1 MSHPNL
7 QIDLAGPC
15 PLDVFEHV
23 CLNSDLACERLGDE
37 ELGVAIEGQ
46 WATYQMRLV
55 WREAD
60 STLQLVCLFD
70 LKVAEAKRA
79 AIYETIGLINER
91 LWLGHF
97 EMWSGGGDLLFRHS
111 ALLDADAGVSTPQ
124 AETLIEAAMTE
135 CEKFFPVFNFVL
147 WAGKKPQEAMA
158 AALLETVGEA

>member
-1 MSHPNL
+1 MTLSHASSDYHGL
-7 QIDLAGPC
+7 C

-23 CLNSDLACERLGDE
+23 CLTSDLACERLGDE

-60 STLQLVCLFD
+60 HTLQLVCLFD
-70 LKVAEAKRA
+70 LKVAETKRA

-97 EMWSGGGDLLFRHS
+97 EMWAAGGDLLFRHS
-111 ALLDADAGVSTPQ
+111 TLLDADTGVSAAQ
-124 AETLIEAAMTE
+124 AETLVEAAMAE

-158 AALLETVGEA
+158 AAMLETVGEA

>member
-1 MSHPNL
+1 MSLLETYN
-7 QIDLAGPC
+7 DLGGPC

-55 WREAD
+55 WRESD
-60 STLQLVCLFD
+60 SSLQLVCLFD
-70 LKVAEAKRA
+70 LKVAETKRA

-111 ALLDADAGVSTPQ
+111 TLLDADTGVSTPQ
-124 AETLIEAAMTE
+124 AEALIEAAMNE